1 MDIAAV
7 SEWLKN
13 TIPGIILLGAIGSIL
28 AAIIIWAGNRV
39 FMPVVNQSLVAA
51 LKKLLMHFIGPATK
65 QLVRLHF
72 VKGEN
77 KVHVFYTLQVMKLT
91 VSLFVA
97 TCGFV
102 LFALALSQEEQA
114 LFRSSVLAP
123 LVVSFLAVWYA
134 LRCVAVALIPLYVDI
149 DTLITEAKDEVIKEI
164 GAKDS

>member
-1 MDIAAV
+1 MDIATV

-13 TIPGIILLGAIGSIL
+13 TIPGIILLGVIGGLLS
-28 AAIIIWAGNRV
+28 AIIIWAFNRV
-39 FMPVVNQSLVAA
+39 FVPVVNQSLVAA
-51 LKKLLMHFIGPATK
+51 LKKLLMHFVGPATK

-72 VKGEN
+72 VTGDN
-77 KVHVFYTLQVMKLT
+77 KTHVFYTLQVMKLS
-91 VSLFVA
+91 VFLFVA

-102 LFALALSQEEQA
+102 LFALAISQDGQV
-114 LFRSSVLAP
+114 LFRSPVLAP
-123 LVVSFLAVWYA
+123 LVVSFLATWHA